1 MSRLA
6 FRDIVF
12 DCRVSSRMIGCNRGG
27 EEATFIRHGGAS
39 GYPIAE
45 VRMWDL
51 KDESVLSVHSRIEVG
66 NKAYEL

>member
-1 MSRLA
+1 
-6 FRDIVF
+6 
-12 DCRVSSRMIGCNRGG
+12 MIGCNRGG

-39 GYPIAE
+39 GCPIAE

-51 KDESVLSVHSRIEVG
+51 KGESVLSVHSRIEVG